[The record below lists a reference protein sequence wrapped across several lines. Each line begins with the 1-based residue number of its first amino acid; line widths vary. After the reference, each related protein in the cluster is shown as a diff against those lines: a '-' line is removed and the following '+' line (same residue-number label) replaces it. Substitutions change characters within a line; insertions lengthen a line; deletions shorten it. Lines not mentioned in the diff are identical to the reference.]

1 MTLRPLGDRIV
12 VKPLESEEKTEGGI
26 YLPDTAKEKPQKGE
40 VIAVG
45 PGRVVESGPNAG
57 KTIPPEVKVGDKV
70 LFSKYGGT
78 DVKIDGEEYKILS
91 MSDILAVIEEE

>member
-1 MTLRPLGDRIV
+1 MLKPLGDRIV
-12 VKPLESEEKTEGGI
+12 VKPLEREEKTEGGI
-26 YLPDTAKEKPQKGE
+26 YLPDTAKEAPQRGE

-45 PGRVVESGPNAG
+45 PGRVVESGPGAG
-57 KTIPPEVKVGDKV
+57 KTIPPEVKVGEKV

-78 DVKIDGEEYKILS
+78 EVKIDREEYKILS